1 MPASRKK
8 AKGKARKAAKAQ
20 QQQQAA
26 AAASS
31 QRGALHSQLQPQ
43 QHLGGGGGGGTT
55 NNTRTK
61 KCQHGFGT
69 EAFSGWRICDS
80 FMGPFMDAFNASGRH
95 DDQDL
100 RAAMDATYEKFTE
113 VWKDAAKL
121 KWVIS
126 CFVANGTRYI
136 LDGTGEGGED
146 EYAVKDYAI
155 IAYYLEEYVNVT
167 IKKTQDRMDWKKICE
182 LQVGNQPEEH
192 ELVKFYHR
200 RNPCKCLEKL
210 YREGEKD
217 KAMREKEE
225 KKLLEENPEEEEDNN
240 MEEEETDNIDMDEEE
255 TDQLG
260 LNRGHYE
267 KMFNRNEQGV
277 EYWKSVGG
285 HPWDIQGGT
294 TEISPT
300 SPSLN

>member
-43 QHLGGGGGGGTT
+43 QHLGGGGGTT

-121 KWVIS
+121 KW
-126 CFVANGTRYI
+126 
-136 LDGTGEGGED
+136 
-146 EYAVKDYAI
+146 
-155 IAYYLEEYVNVT
+155 
-167 IKKTQDRMDWKKICE
+167 
-182 LQVGNQPEEH
+182 
-192 ELVKFYHR
+192 
-200 RNPCKCLEKL
+200 
-210 YREGEKD
+210 
-217 KAMREKEE
+217 
-225 KKLLEENPEEEEDNN
+225 
-240 MEEEETDNIDMDEEE
+240 
-255 TDQLG
+255 
-260 LNRGHYE
+260 
-267 KMFNRNEQGV
+267 
-277 EYWKSVGG
+277 
-285 HPWDIQGGT
+285 
-294 TEISPT
+294 
-300 SPSLN
+300 

>member
-43 QHLGGGGGGGTT
+43 QHLGGGGNASTT

-126 CFVANGTRYI
+126 CFVANGT
-136 LDGTGEGGED
+136 
-146 EYAVKDYAI
+146 
-155 IAYYLEEYVNVT
+155 
-167 IKKTQDRMDWKKICE
+167 
-182 LQVGNQPEEH
+182 
-192 ELVKFYHR
+192 
-200 RNPCKCLEKL
+200 
-210 YREGEKD
+210 
-217 KAMREKEE
+217 
-225 KKLLEENPEEEEDNN
+225 
-240 MEEEETDNIDMDEEE
+240 
-255 TDQLG
+255 
-260 LNRGHYE
+260 
-267 KMFNRNEQGV
+267 
-277 EYWKSVGG
+277 
-285 HPWDIQGGT
+285 
-294 TEISPT
+294 
-300 SPSLN
+300 